1 MFGRNLKLTLAL
13 VLIGAVTVVAMA
25 CGSSANE
32 TSPADDLTAAVG
44 VDGAGHETSD
54 ATHEDTVALT
64 DDHDAVA
71 ATSDANDEVTHGDHD
86 GHDGHESDI
95 LEITLG
101 VIEGGEWGFDPPL
114 IEIPVGQRVRLTL
127 VNDGR
132 AEHDVE
138 IAALVAERIEAAGE
152 EHGRLGG
159 GHHTEDVVA
168 AHAMPG
174 TESSVLFTA
183 TKAGR
188 FEFTCTIPG
197 HKEAGMVGTILVTN

>member
-1 MFGRNLKLTLAL
+1 MLRRNVKLALAL
-13 VLIGAVTVVAMA
+13 VLTGAVTLAA
-25 CGSSANE
+25 IARGSSAGE
-32 TSPADDLTAAVG
+32 TAPAGGLTATIG
-44 VDGAGHETSD
+44 IDGASHETRD

-64 DDHDAVA
+64 DDHDAVV
-71 ATSDANDEVTHGDHD
+71 ATNDANDEAAHGD
-86 GHDGHESDI
+86 HDGHESDI
-95 LEITLG
+95 LDITLG
-101 VIEGGEWGFDPPL
+101 VIEGREWGFDPPL

-138 IAALVAERIEAAGE
+138 IAALVADRIEAAGE

-159 GHHTEDVVA
+159 GHHAEDVVA

-183 TKAGR
+183 TEAGR
-188 FEFTCTIPG
+188 FEFVCTIPG
-197 HKEAGMVGTILVTN
+197 HREAGMVGAILVTN